1 MIAAYTPPDDH
12 AGTGPR
18 GAPAPA
24 AGAARRTERKPMNP
38 RPYPHSSDP
47 ATGSRALRPVLGA
60 LCCLL
65 LGWGSTLPANA
76 ESGTISGPRT
86 GTITVKA
93 GETLNIV
100 DGAQLSGGY
109 DGVDVVG
116 GTLNISGGSISAS
129 YIAVLADGGTV
140 NISGGSI
147 SGEFGVDV
155 VGGGTASITVGS
167 ISATSGGIGVFLE
180 TSGTVNI
187 SGGSISGGQRDI
199 SQNPGYSTSVYGCG
213 LTLDASG
220 RLTGTLQDGTAINA
234 STGGLSASDLQN
246 APPQI
251 TCPPSV
257 SVASEPGLCGAH
269 VTATASATACG
280 ATVSVSGARS
290 DGQALTALYPPG
302 TTTITWTATN
312 AAGQATCTQTVTVRD
327 TAGPTISGL
336 SATPTQ
342 LWAPNHKLVDVAV
355 SYTGSDNCGG
365 ALTWVLSATSSEPD
379 SGLGTDDVAGD
390 IQILDSHHLKVRAE
404 RYSKQGRV
412 YTITVTGTDA
422 SGNRSQQTVTVT
434 VPH

>member
-1 MIAAYTPPDDH
+1 MRVAGARTHGVGEGQVREQLARLPPEARNVVVPPAGVQLTQQLNAPALVHGPPVRRRDWNPLPLPASGPGHSMVTEPLRTGYGAEMIAAYTPPDDH

-24 AGAARRTERKPMNP
+24 AGGARRTERKPMNP

-65 LGWGSTLPANA
+65 LGWGSALPANA
-76 ESGTISGPRT
+76 ESGTIRGPRT

-155 VGGGTASITVGS
+155 VGGGTASISGGS

-180 TSGTVNI
+180 TS
-187 SGGSISGGQRDI
+187 
-199 SQNPGYSTSVYGCG
+199 
-213 LTLDASG
+213 
-220 RLTGTLQDGTAINA
+220 
-234 STGGLSASDLQN
+234 
-246 APPQI
+246 
-251 TCPPSV
+251 
-257 SVASEPGLCGAH
+257 
-269 VTATASATACG
+269 
-280 ATVSVSGARS
+280 
-290 DGQALTALYPPG
+290 
-302 TTTITWTATN
+302 
-312 AAGQATCTQTVTVRD
+312 
-327 TAGPTISGL
+327 
-336 SATPTQ
+336 
-342 LWAPNHKLVDVAV
+342 
-355 SYTGSDNCGG
+355 
-365 ALTWVLSATSSEPD
+365 
-379 SGLGTDDVAGD
+379 
-390 IQILDSHHLKVRAE
+390 
-404 RYSKQGRV
+404 
-412 YTITVTGTDA
+412 
-422 SGNRSQQTVTVT
+422 
-434 VPH
+434 